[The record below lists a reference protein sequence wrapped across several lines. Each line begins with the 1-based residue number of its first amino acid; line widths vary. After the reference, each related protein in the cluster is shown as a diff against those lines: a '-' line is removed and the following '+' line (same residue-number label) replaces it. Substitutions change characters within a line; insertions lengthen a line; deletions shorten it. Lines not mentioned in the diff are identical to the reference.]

1 MKKLLL
7 LLFSLLLSFN
17 SYGEWTELDEGDGF
31 KTYLDLD
38 TINKRDDYIYWWV
51 MFSNN
56 SDSAQVFFQ
65 GDCKLMADKV
75 LESLTYERSMGQGVS
90 KSITVLPPFKST
102 WTYLP
107 PNGQRTEFLKLVCNL
122 ENQYPKQQLEL
133 INLFKEYLKKQKE
146 EQIAFIEEVE
156 NDYDNLFPIIE
167 GNDLFSDEI
176 IKVSDLLPMQ
186 HTIVNVWASWCTTCR
201 KEHQMLIDISEGT
214 NLQLIGINFKDTRED
229 AMQYLRTFGNPF
241 DKVIFDPSGDISEE
255 LGVYAT
261 PVTFLINKE
270 NSEIVYKHIGELT
283 EEVWDKNFENRATK
297 VNHTKEQHQVLKSA
311 YLSNISARVRSF
323 WRYQGAEDDW
333 ECEVY
338 VVQDRDGTVVAV
350 DVRNCNVDD
359 SGRAK
364 AFKDSV
370 RRAVYKSSPLPSAP
384 DESVFD
390 KELMITFS
398 VN

>member
-1 MKKLLL
+1 MQIRLKKLLF
-7 LLFSLLLSFN
+7 LLFLLTIS
-17 SYGEWTELDEGDGF
+17 SIGVTEVKVENFIFERTEYSG
-31 KTYLDLD
+31 KYLDSTYIILSTD
-38 TINKRDDYIYWWV
+38 KTTNVKCAVFDKNNKPLRVSEDIATPPLSEV
-51 MFSNN
+51 IVLS
-56 SDSAQVFFQ
+56 SDAIVTSVQ
-65 GDCKLMADKV
+65 CWE
-75 LESLTYERSMGQGVS
+75 LESSAYEQM
-90 KSITVLPPFKST
+90 
-102 WTYLP
+102 
-107 PNGQRTEFLKLVCNL
+107 L
-122 ENQYPKQQLEL
+122 ENMMLEL
-133 INLFKEYLKKQKE
+133 AETIQ
-146 EQIAFIEEVE
+146 
-156 NDYDNLFPIIE
+156 NDESNELPSLVAESNVFQMIK
-167 GNDLFSDEI
+167 GKDLYSDEI
-176 IKVSDLLPMQ
+176 IKVSEILPIQ
-186 HTIVNVWASWCTTCR
+186 HTLVNVWASWCTTCR
-201 KEHQMLIDISEGT
+201 KEHQMLMDISEGT
-214 NLQLIGINFKDTRED
+214 NLQLLGINFKDTRKD

-241 DKVIFDPSGDISEE
+241 DTVIFDPSGNISEE

-390 KELMITFS
+390 KELMITFR